1 LNIPFL
7 AALIFIPE
15 SPVFLITTNQIDR
28 AHKVLRILRGPR
40 WNITA
45 ELTDIKNAQD
55 VHKQQDKRSVRPR
68 DFCAVGVLKPF
79 LIALALMFFLQFTGI
94 NVILNY
100 TPNIFKLAGSTID
113 EFLATIIV
121 GVALLMSNTL
131 TIIVADKMPRRL
143 MLLLS
148 AFGISATLIGIGV
161 FMHLKSLE
169 EECINENTS
178 RGNTTLPQPE
188 VTTQVSLSLPQSLAE
203 DCQIYTQNL
212 GWLPMLLAMLYIFFF
227 QPWLWGNDMDHHGGN
242 PASTREVGGSLV
254 GWRLC
259 LPVVVFD
266 ITHL

>member
-1 LNIPFL
+1 MFL
-7 AALIFIPE
+7 
-15 SPVFLITTNQIDR
+15 
-28 AHKVLRILRGPR
+28 
-40 WNITA
+40 
-45 ELTDIKNAQD
+45 
-55 VHKQQDKRSVRPR
+55 QDKRSVRPR
-68 DFCAVGVLKPF
+68 DFCAASVLKPF

-148 AFGISATLIGIGV
+148 GIVKTTRLQYLYLTSSPFSAFGISATLIGIGV

-178 RGNTTLPQPE
+178 GGNTTIPQPE
-188 VTTQVSLSLPQSLAE
+188 DTTQVSLSLPQSLAE

-227 QPWLWGNDMDHHGGN
+227 NLGYGAMIWITMVEILPQHVRSVAASLAGGFACLWSFLTSH
-242 PASTREVGGSLV
+242 TYR
-254 GWRLC
+254 
-259 LPVVVFD
+259 
-266 ITHL
+266 